1 MKYLRIILFL
11 NSLFFIIFTQAYA
24 LCVYDNDWPTK
35 PCSDLI
41 ENETLPYDEKKEWQK
56 YYEMKGK
63 EWMEAKK
70 VEMIEAD
77 KLGLLKEWIEY
88 GQKSNNFAN
97 ANVWKYYSLYG
108 ESPAIQ
114 PYNEGKIIPNY
125 FAPIIKY
132 YYASPMILAIII
144 ASASI
149 GGIVI
154 FRKIK

>member
-1 MKYLRIILFL
+1 M
-11 NSLFFIIFTQAYA
+11 NSLFFITIFTQVHA

-35 PCSDLI
+35 PCGDLI
-41 ENETLPYDEKKEWQK
+41 ENGTLAYDEKKEWQR

-70 VEMIEAD
+70 AEMIEAD
-77 KLGLLKEWIEY
+77 KLRLLKEWIEY

-97 ANVWKYYSLYG
+97 ANVWKYYSLHG

-114 PYNEGKIIPNY
+114 PYNEGKITPNY

-154 FRKIK
+154 FRKIKQEKKSR